1 VSMPFYVSPAQVMR
15 DKAEYAR
22 QGIAR
27 GRSCVTLQYADGIL
41 MVAPNPSSAL
51 HKISEIYDRI
61 AFAAVGRYNEYENL
75 RKAGVTYADITGY
88 QFDRHDVTARGIAN
102 WYAQTLGT
110 IFTDQLK
117 PFEVEIVV
125 AEVGATPADDQIY
138 RITFDGS
145 VTDEPGFVAFGG
157 QADQVSAALKERYAD
172 NMSLS
177 EAFAAALAALSA
189 PGNGEY
195 TAAQLEVAILER
207 ARDHR
212 TFRRIRGARLEQ
224 LLSESRPAPAAEDSG
239 DAGASGSGE
248 GSGADSG
255 SGAAPGSPGSASA
268 GSPGSGSASPSAGP
282 ASPTGPRD
290 PADSD
295 PPTGPAPGGSDRG
308 SGLGGGSPL

>member
-1 VSMPFYVSPAQVMR
+1 MPFYVSPAQAMR

-27 GRSCVTLQYADGIL
+27 GRSCVTLQYAGGIL
-41 MVAPNPSSAL
+41 LVAPNPSSAL

-110 IFTDQLK
+110 IFTEQLK

-172 NMSLS
+172 DMSLS
-177 EAFAAALAALSA
+177 GAFAAALAALSA
-189 PGNGEY
+189 SGNGEY

-207 ARDHR
+207 DRDHR

-224 LLSESRPAPAAEDSG
+224 LLAESKPAAEASAEDSS
-239 DAGASGSGE
+239 DADASGSG
-248 GSGADSG
+248 GASASDAGPGASSG
-255 SGAAPGSPGSASA
+255 SSASSASTSGSA
-268 GSPGSGSASPSAGP
+268 GSGSTSSPG
-282 ASPTGPRD
+282 
-290 PADSD
+290 ADSD

>member
-1 VSMPFYVSPAQVMR
+1 VSMPFGYVSPAQAMR

-27 GRSCVTLQYADGIL
+27 GRSCVTLQYQDGIML
-41 MVAPNPSSAL
+41 VAPNPSSAL

-110 IFTDQLK
+110 IFTESLK

-125 AEVGATPADDQIY
+125 AEVGARPGDDQIY

-145 VTDEPGFVAFGG
+145 VTDEPSFVAFGG

-172 NMSLS
+172 GMSLS
-177 EAFAAALAALSA
+177 EAFAAALAALSTA
-189 PGNGEY
+189 GNGEY
-195 TAAQLEVAILER
+195 TAAQLEVAILDR
-207 ARDHR
+207 TRDHR
-212 TFRRIRGARLEQ
+212 TFRRIRGARLEE
-224 LLSESRPAPAAEDSG
+224 LLAESRPAAESSGGDGDGGEDSAADG
-239 DAGASGSGE
+239 PAGSE
-248 GSGADSG
+248 GSGAAG
-255 SGAAPGSPGSASA
+255 GSAA
-268 GSPGSGSASPSAGP
+268 GSGSGP
-282 ASPTGPRD
+282 ASP
-290 PADSD
+290 PADSG
-295 PPTGPAPGGSDRG
+295 PPTGPTPGSSDRG
-308 SGLGGGSPL
+308 TGLGGSPL